1 MSASARAMATAAEP
15 TARREEL
22 LAVGL
27 RLFSR
32 HSFDELSM
40 DELAAEAGVAK
51 GLLYYYFGSKRG
63 FYVAVV
69 RAAATQLR
77 DRWDADPDAPAE
89 RRLADGLD
97 AYLAY
102 AEERPEGYRALM
114 AGGVG
119 TDPEVRAILDAERE
133 QVIRRVVEA
142 LDRRE
147 PGPALRIALQ
157 GWLSFMEGATLEW
170 LDRSGLGREQLRDL
184 LLVALDGALQSAR
197 SIDPTVGSP
206 S

>member
-1 MSASARAMATAAEP
+1 MSEAATATAAERS
-15 TARREEL
+15 ARREEL
-22 LAVGL
+22 LDVGL
-27 RLFSR
+27 RLFSTNA
-32 HSFDELSM
+32 FDELSM
-40 DELAAEAGVAK
+40 DDVAAEAGIAK

-77 DRWDADPDAPAE
+77 AQWDADPSAPPD
-89 RRLADGLD
+89 RRLRDGVD

-114 AGGVG
+114 GGGVG

-133 QVIRRVVEA
+133 QVIRRVDEA
-142 LDRRE
+142 LGRAE
-147 PGPALRIALQ
+147 PGPALRVALQ

-170 LDRSGLGREQLRDL
+170 LDGAELERAQLRDL
-184 LLVALDGALQSAR
+184 LLAGLDGALQAAASV
-197 SIDPTVGSP
+197 DPTIPPRVP
-206 S
+206 